1 MVSEMTQDIPCI
13 LVVTR
18 DRVGINGI
26 VLEELIENVLVKKD
40 SNVTNHTSLY
50 KREHHN
56 AITLFT
62 SYFTHSSSQYPPVL
76 VFDASED
83 PGRLT
88 NNNNKGL
95 LVKILEREMVDTASL
110 FPNLRKHQPD
120 GDTCTN
126 HRLQV
131 RKRVVI
137 LNIECAPMHVQKS
150 IRVLV
155 DKYMDRVQITFTT
168 SSLSGVDAG
177 LKSRAMVRPKMNI
190 AGGINIYKPRKPSP
204 QQETARSLAR
214 KLIACRT
221 PKERGKVWIE
231 SAISTIGML
240 SSDTEESDG
249 SISTNA
255 EVIEMVAYIEHMCAT
270 VHRRN
275 RTDERKVI
283 EAGAA
288 LFVEYTNTLVQGN

>member
-1 MVSEMTQDIPCI
+1 
-13 LVVTR
+13 
-18 DRVGINGI
+18 
-26 VLEELIENVLVKKD
+26 
-40 SNVTNHTSLY
+40 
-50 KREHHN
+50 
-56 AITLFT
+56 
-62 SYFTHSSSQYPPVL
+62 

-155 DKYMDRVQITFTT
+155 DRYMDRVQITFTT

-177 LKSRAMVRPKMNI
+177 LQSRAMVRPKMAI
-190 AGGINIYKPRKPSP
+190 AGGINIYKTRSKPSP
-204 QQETARSLAR
+204 QQDTARSLAR

-221 PKERGKVWIE
+221 PKERGNVWTE
-231 SAISTIGML
+231 AAISTLGRW
-240 SSDTEESDG
+240 SSDKEESDG
-249 SISTNA
+249 SSSSTSA
-255 EVIEMVAYIEHMCAT
+255 DVIEMVAHIEHMCAT

-288 LFVEYTNTLVQGN
+288 LFVEYTNTLV